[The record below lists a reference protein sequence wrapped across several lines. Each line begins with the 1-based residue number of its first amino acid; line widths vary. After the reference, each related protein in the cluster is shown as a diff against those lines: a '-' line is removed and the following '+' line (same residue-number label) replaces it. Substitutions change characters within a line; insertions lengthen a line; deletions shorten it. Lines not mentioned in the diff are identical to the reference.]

1 MPGHN
6 GNDSIAILVRKY
18 GGSSLASVDRIRQV
32 ARDLVAKRDEG
43 YRMVVVVSAMGRTTD
58 DLQHLAEQI
67 SAEPP
72 RRELDM
78 LLSVGERITMS
89 LLSMALQAEG
99 CSAISF
105 TGSQCGIITDN
116 SHTDARVIEVKADRV
131 RESLADGHVVIVA
144 GFQGVSRERE
154 ITTLGRGGSDTSA
167 VALAAAL
174 GAERCEI
181 LKDVDGV
188 FTADPGSVPAAR
200 RHPRLS
206 YQQMETIAA
215 AGCGVIHERAV
226 AFARKHAVRLL
237 VGSSFNDSP
246 GTDVGPAAPP
256 NPAAPAKAVGKG
268 GSRGHPV
275 RWRPLSL
282 VVQEEIALLELD
294 LAAGSATDD
303 RRSRLAA
310 AAAESR
316 LITEWIHESADSF
329 RWGIL
334 AAPEVASGLHTL
346 VAHMADSAGCRCGF
360 RRGLTSVNIAGDP
373 PESWLSTRDTVAALL
388 AADGVSD
395 WRLLT
400 SGPALRLLLPPAAAT
415 RLLPALH
422 RALFED

>member
-1 MPGHN
+1 MSGPLGAHILRTTLDFIGSGGIVLPGHN

-167 VALAAAL
+167 VALAHAL

-181 LKDVDGV
+181 LR
-188 FTADPGSVPAAR
+188 T
-200 RHPRLS
+200 
-206 YQQMETIAA
+206 
-215 AGCGVIHERAV
+215 
-226 AFARKHAVRLL
+226 
-237 VGSSFNDSP
+237 
-246 GTDVGPAAPP
+246 
-256 NPAAPAKAVGKG
+256 
-268 GSRGHPV
+268 
-275 RWRPLSL
+275 
-282 VVQEEIALLELD
+282 
-294 LAAGSATDD
+294 
-303 RRSRLAA
+303 
-310 AAAESR
+310 
-316 LITEWIHESADSF
+316 
-329 RWGIL
+329 
-334 AAPEVASGLHTL
+334 
-346 VAHMADSAGCRCGF
+346 
-360 RRGLTSVNIAGDP
+360 
-373 PESWLSTRDTVAALL
+373 
-388 AADGVSD
+388 
-395 WRLLT
+395 
-400 SGPALRLLLPPAAAT
+400 
-415 RLLPALH
+415 
-422 RALFED
+422 